1 MELIMPVGSPEAV
14 RAAVQNGADGVI
26 ARLDA
31 SGFIRPGFLT
41 EDQFSAAAEFCRLR
55 GVRFIC
61 SHDYYVRDDGMAGS
75 VALISRA
82 YELGADEVVVS
93 DPGLLRALGQSIPML
108 KCLTGLKN
116 AVHDIAGAKL
126 LASLGAQGV
135 TLAPELTEAEIGE
148 ICAASPVPCAVYVYG
163 EMCAASSG
171 LCWLASLTGRR
182 SANIHTCERVCQNA
196 YGFGVRSGEHQLSM
210 KTCSLLAHLPR
221 LAELGVAS
229 VLTDGRESR
238 PEYTALLS
246 DLISRAIKTDKAPS
260 EKDLDVLREAFPNAG
275 ESDGYYEGKNDSS
288 LFGWARPAKGK
299 LSAAVRADYMGMEH
313 PRVPVTFYGVMRP
326 HSPAQLAVSDRDG
339 NNIVIAGPIPSQS
352 GMRELSEVSLRS
364 VLFNTVGTPYYC
376 EDVKSSIADGLYMSA
391 ADLSEMK
398 NRALA
403 ALDMKRAERPPVK
416 GGEYRPPAQYLERKE
431 APEITVSVQRAT
443 QLSPELAGLKP
454 TVLYVPVGEIL
465 ASPTSITPFW
475 ENGVTEICAALPPI
489 IRSGDEDML
498 MQGLEKLKGIHVSR
512 VLIGSLQQALPL
524 RLKGFE
530 VRADFSA
537 NIYNSQTLRIA
548 KDLGVLSA
556 GVSFE
561 LELGDIKDMSKCID
575 TELIVYGRLPLMYS
589 GACLIKAGTGV
600 CACDNASHMRNSRG
614 NSFPVLRQPG
624 CRTLMLSG
632 SKMFLADRAKDWA
645 NLGLWA
651 GRLNFTTE
659 NARECVAVTAR
670 YYGLGPYEPVA
681 RTKGRY
687 Y

>member
-1 MELIMPVGSPEAV
+1 MELIVPVGSPEAV
-14 RAAVQNGADGVI
+14 RAAVQNGADGVV

-41 EDQFSAAAEFCRLR
+41 EDQFSAAAEYCRLR

-61 SHDYYVRDDGMAGS
+61 SHEYYVRDDGMAGS

-82 YELGADEVVVS
+82 YELGADEALVS

-108 KCLTGLKN
+108 KCSVGFRN
-116 AVHDIAGAKL
+116 AVHDAAGAKL

-135 TLAPELTEAEIGE
+135 SLAPELTEAEIGE
-148 ICAASPVPCAVYVYG
+148 ICAASPVPCTAYVYG

-171 LCWLASLTGRR
+171 LCWLASFTGHR
-182 SANIHTCERVCQNA
+182 SANIHTCEGACRYA
-196 YGFGVRSGEHQLSM
+196 YGFGVKSGEHQLSM
-210 KTCSLLAHLPR
+210 KTCSLLEHLPR
-221 LAELGVAS
+221 IAELGVACIS
-229 VLTDGRESR
+229 TDGRENR
-238 PEYTALLS
+238 PEYTAMLS
-246 DLISRAIKTDKAPS
+246 DLCSRSLRDGKAPS
-260 EKDLDVLREAFPNAG
+260 QRDVDALREAFPTAG
-275 ESDGYYEGKNDSS
+275 TSDGYFTGKNDSS
-288 LFGWARPAKGK
+288 LFGWAKPAKGNI
-299 LSAAVRADYMGMEH
+299 SGSVRADYMGMER

-326 HSPAQLAVSDRDG
+326 GSPSQLAVSDRDG
-339 NNIVIAGPIPSQS
+339 NNVVVAGPVPARS
-352 GMRELSEVSLRS
+352 GLRELTSVTLQS
-364 VLFNTVGTPYYC
+364 VLYNTVGTPYLC
-376 EDVKSSIADGLYMSA
+376 EDVKTSIADGLYMTV

-403 ALDMKRAERPPVK
+403 ALDAKRVSRPPVK
-416 GGEYRPPAQYLERKE
+416 GGEYRAPAMMLDRPQ
-431 APEITVSVQRAT
+431 APELTVSVQRAS

-454 TVLYVPVGEIL
+454 AVLYVPVGELL

-475 ENGVTEICAALPPI
+475 ENGVTEICASLPPV
-489 IRSGDEDML
+489 IRTADEEML
-498 MQGLEKLKGIHVSR
+498 MQGLEKLRDIHISE
-512 VLIGSLQQALPL
+512 VLVGSLPHALPVM
-524 RLKGFE
+524 LKGFR

-548 KDLGVLSA
+548 KDLGILSA
-556 GVSFE
+556 GLSFE
-561 LELGDIKDMSKCID
+561 LELGDIKDVSKCID
-575 TELIVYGRLPLMYS
+575 TELLVYGRLPLMYS

-600 CACDNASHMRNSRG
+600 CACDNASHLRNSRG

-624 CRTLMLSG
+624 CRSLMLSG
-632 SKMFLADRAKDWA
+632 SKLFLADRSRDWA

-651 GRLNFTTE
+651 GRLSFTTE

>member
-1 MELIMPVGSPEAV
+1 
-14 RAAVQNGADGVI
+14 
-26 ARLDA
+26 
-31 SGFIRPGFLT
+31 
-41 EDQFSAAAEFCRLR
+41 
-55 GVRFIC
+55 
-61 SHDYYVRDDGMAGS
+61 
-75 VALISRA
+75 
-82 YELGADEVVVS
+82 
-93 DPGLLRALGQSIPML
+93 
-108 KCLTGLKN
+108 
-116 AVHDIAGAKL
+116 
-126 LASLGAQGV
+126 
-135 TLAPELTEAEIGE
+135 
-148 ICAASPVPCAVYVYG
+148 
-163 EMCAASSG
+163 
-171 LCWLASLTGRR
+171 
-182 SANIHTCERVCQNA
+182 
-196 YGFGVRSGEHQLSM
+196 
-210 KTCSLLAHLPR
+210 
-221 LAELGVAS
+221 
-229 VLTDGRESR
+229 
-238 PEYTALLS
+238 
-246 DLISRAIKTDKAPS
+246 
-260 EKDLDVLREAFPNAG
+260 
-275 ESDGYYEGKNDSS
+275 
-288 LFGWARPAKGK
+288 
-299 LSAAVRADYMGMEH
+299 
-313 PRVPVTFYGVMRP
+313 MRP
-326 HSPAQLAVSDRDG
+326 NSPSQLAVSDRDG
-339 NNIVIAGPIPSQS
+339 NSIVVSGPIPTKS
-352 GMRELSEVSLRS
+352 GMRELTEVSLRS
-364 VLFNTVGTPYYC
+364 VLFNTVGTPYFC

-416 GGEYRPPAQYLERKE
+416 GGEYRPLPQYLERKE

-454 TVLYVPVGEIL
+454 TVLYVPVGELL
-465 ASPTSITPFW
+465 ASPTAITPFW

-489 IRSGDEDML
+489 IRSTDEDML
-498 MQGLEKLKGIHVSR
+498 MQGLEKLRGIHVTR

-537 NIYNSQTLRIA
+537 NVYNSQTLKIA
-548 KDLGVLSA
+548 KDLGILSA
-556 GVSFE
+556 GLSFE

-589 GACLIKAGTGV
+589 GSCLIKAGTGV
-600 CACDNASHMRNSRG
+600 CACDNASHMRNAHG
-614 NSFPVLRQPG
+614 NSYPVLRQPG